1 MSRSW
6 LDHVG
11 ERGEGGGEGVE
22 EGGDHVHTEPVVGCA
37 GEPESNCGEKNP
49 MNTQKRPSFIGDY
62 IPA

>member
-37 GEPESNCGEKNP
+37 GEPESNCGEKI
-49 MNTQKRPSFIGDY
+49 Q
-62 IPA
+62 